1 MNKKINIMTDIET
14 LGVQANSTIFQI
26 SASAF
31 NIETGEIID
40 SFNKF
45 ADVSKSTLNADG
57 STLKWWTKTNP
68 ELFAQLLNEGELS
81 PEELVFEFHG
91 WLTQFTEDK
100 DNDVYLWGN
109 GILFDNNMIRTQ
121 FENVG
126 LKYPIF
132 YRNDRDVRTIVD
144 LCANKLGIS
153 ENELK
158 AKFDDESL
166 TAHNAMDDVVFQV
179 NLVSYCYNKL
189 VPKLLF

>member
-31 NIETGEIID
+31 DIETGEIID

-109 GILFDNNMIRTQ
+109 GILFDNNTIRTQ

-166 TAHNAMDDVVFQV
+166 TTHNAMDDVVFQV

-189 VPKLLF
+189 VSKLLF